1 MICDQFVQMS
11 FLFSFI
17 SKNLPC
23 TNLTNIQGGLYGT
36 DCTAC
41 PAPAFCTLGSI
52 LPRQCPAGTFL
63 GTTAAEAESECQDCP
78 QARRAQN
85 GGKGGKVM
93 VGEKV
98 WMAHGSIEQLKRL
111 QQNNHFAIN
120 HIFGDVL
127 CLLPWTPW
135 LWLSGLSL

>member
-1 MICDQFVQMS
+1 MICEQFVQIS

-78 QARRAQN
+78 QARCAQN

-111 QQNNHFAIN
+111 
-120 HIFGDVL
+120 
-127 CLLPWTPW
+127 
-135 LWLSGLSL
+135 